1 MCRRILKR
9 VNPEENLWIESL
21 IRLPLSPIRLP
32 LSPIRLPLWAKTNGW
47 VRLDEGD
54 MKSLVVV
61 AVEGVEKL
69 QVAVEGGEKL
79 QWMQECNPMMQ

>member
-1 MCRRILKR
+1 MAMCRRILKR

-21 IRLPLSPIRLP
+21 IRLP